1 MASGNPIIR
10 AQQERDKAAVKN
22 YQLNAQVKQLQ
33 DQLDKANKRVEGY
46 KIQAD
51 AVWHMYAG
59 ILMTAGTI
67 GEARR
72 WTATVYAEL
81 CDLCDGEHT
90 REEVRQLL
98 ERNGLTMKIN
108 IVEIGQDESGAI
120 YNMIREK

>member
-1 MASGNPIIR
+1 MASGNPIVR
-10 AQQERDKAAVKN
+10 AQQERDKLAMKN
-22 YQLNAQVKQLQ
+22 NYLSAQVKQLQ

-90 REEVRQLL
+90 REEVKALL

-120 YNMIREK
+120 YNMVREK

>member
-1 MASGNPIIR
+1 MVSGNPIIR
-10 AQQERDKAAVKN
+10 AQQERDKVAVKN

-59 ILMTAGTI
+59 ILMTADTI

-90 REEVRQLL
+90 REEVKALL

-108 IVEIGQDESGAI
+108 IV
-120 YNMIREK
+120 

>member
-1 MASGNPIIR
+1 MASGNPIVR
-10 AQQERDKAAVKN
+10 AQQERDKLSMKN
-22 YQLNAQVKQLQ
+22 IYLSEQVKQLQ
-33 DQLDKANKRVEGY
+33 GRIEHANKRIEGY
-46 KIQAD
+46 KMQAD

-90 REEVRQLL
+90 REEVKALL

-120 YNMIREK
+120 YNMVREK